1 MVKNQFSIL
10 LMDINSNINLLNSIV
25 AHKRFS
31 IKDRLLIF
39 ELAKVSRDSNE
50 LIENIKWELNLNL
63 KYL

>member
-1 MVKNQFSIL
+1 
-10 LMDINSNINLLNSIV
+10 MDINNNLKLLNSIV

-39 ELAKVSRDSNE
+39 DIAKVSKDSEE
-50 LIENIKWELNLNL
+50 LIDNLKWELNLNL

>member
-1 MVKNQFSIL
+1 
-10 LMDINSNINLLNSIV
+10 MDINNNLKLLNSIV

-39 ELAKVSRDSNE
+39 DIAKVSKDSE
-50 LIENIKWELNLNL
+50 DLIDNIKWELNLNL

>member
-1 MVKNQFSIL
+1 
-10 LMDINSNINLLNSIV
+10 MDINNNLKLLNSIV
-25 AHKRFS
+25 AYKRFS

-39 ELAKVSRDSNE
+39 EIAKVSKDSNE

>member
-1 MVKNQFSIL
+1 
-10 LMDINSNINLLNSIV
+10 MDINNNINILNSIF

-31 IKDRLLIF
+31 IKDRLLIL
-39 ELAKVSRDSNE
+39 EIAKVSKDSKE